1 MSVGLRWNDGVRKTH
16 GWCREFL
23 YRNVERTRGRGVT
36 DQLSSQD
43 IIEIFRAA
51 PDGIL
56 VIDASGRV
64 IASNPAARRLFG
76 YEGKDLAGCDVES
89 LVPGRFRAE
98 HAAQRELYAAEPR
111 ARPMGI
117 GLELLGLRADG
128 SEIPVEIS
136 LSPLVSP
143 EGLRV
148 ICTVRDVTEQKRY
161 REFGRAALRAAEEE
175 RKRLALELHDD
186 MAQRLAAL
194 LLRVRLASETQ
205 IRERREA
212 LLAELREALV
222 DTAAALHRIAR
233 GLRPPALAEAGL
245 EAAIRSDVR
254 SRLADTDLDVELDLD
269 PVGELL
275 DEDQKLVLYR
285 VLQEAISN
293 VVRHADASR
302 LVIRLRQNGERILA
316 EADDDGRGFVVEEVD
331 VLAGRLGILGM
342 RERAASVGARVEIQS
357 ELGEGT
363 RVNVD
368 LPLRTKV
375 EEESAEREEK
385 TADA

>member
-1 MSVGLRWNDGVRKTH
+1 MCG
-16 GWCREFL
+16 EFL

-36 DQLSSQD
+36 DQLSSED

-56 VIDASGRV
+56 VVDASGR
-64 IASNPAARRLFG
+64 IISSNPAARRLFG

-98 HAAQRELYAAEPR
+98 HAAHREQYAAKPR

-136 LSPLVSP
+136 LSPLVSR
-143 EGLRV
+143 EGRRV

-316 EADDDGRGFVVEEVD
+316 DADDDGRGFVVEEVD

-363 RVNVD
+363 RVTVD

-375 EEESAEREEK
+375 EEESAERGEK

>member
-1 MSVGLRWNDGVRKTH
+1 M
-16 GWCREFL
+16 
-23 YRNVERTRGRGVT
+23 T

-56 VIDASGRV
+56 VVDASGRV

-117 GLELLGLRADG
+117 GLELLALRADG

-212 LLAELREALV
+212 LLAGLREALV